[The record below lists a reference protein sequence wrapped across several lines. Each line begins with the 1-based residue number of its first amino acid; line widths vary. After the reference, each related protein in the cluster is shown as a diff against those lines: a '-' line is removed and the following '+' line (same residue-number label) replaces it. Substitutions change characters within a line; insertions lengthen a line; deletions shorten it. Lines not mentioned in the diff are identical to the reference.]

1 MSLRV
6 GARLGRYEIVAPI
19 GAGGMGEVYRA
30 RDTRL
35 DRTVAIKVLPE
46 HLASNAELRQRFE
59 WEARIVSSLNHPH
72 ICTLYD
78 VGHEAGIDFLVMEY
92 LEGETLAQRV
102 KKGPMPLDQIL
113 GYGIELADALDKAHR
128 YGVAHRDVKPG
139 NIMVTKSGTKLLDF
153 GLAKINPPVV
163 QQVSAAGG
171 DDTIAAPLTVQ
182 GAILGTLEYMAP
194 EQLQAKGVDSRTDV
208 FALGCVLFEM
218 ATGRKAFE
226 GESTSALIAAI
237 LQREPKPVSTLRPGS
252 PPALDRIVQ
261 MCLVKDPEGR
271 WQSAHDVQV
280 QLRWLAGGRAEA
292 GTPALPEPSG
302 RKREYVAW
310 TLAVVLLFL
319 LIGLGGAYYRRNAPR
334 ASLTRSVI
342 LPPENTRFNFIGD
355 YGGPVAISPDGR
367 TLAFAT
373 VDGEGR
379 SGLWIRTVD
388 GLQTR
393 ALPGTDGASFPFW
406 SPDSRQI
413 GFFAGDK
420 LKTVAVAGGL
430 PMTVCDV
437 GYARGASW
445 NQEDTIILARD
456 YQGGISRVPASGG
469 EPVPVTTLQRDKQST
484 HRWPYFLPDGR
495 RFLYLA
501 AHHDF
506 PAGENTGIFLASLD
520 GKENR
525 LLLGGRSDAIY
536 ASGYLLFV
544 RDKRLMA
551 QVFDVKR
558 GRLTGEPLPTTE
570 QVLWDP
576 STWKAV
582 FSASE
587 SGILA
592 YQDAASR
599 TGSELLWYDGSG
611 ALLGS
616 LGQPSVY
623 VGIRLSPNGQ
633 RLAIESAEGPVDDI
647 WIHDI
652 ARGARSRLTLGRAI
666 STNPVWSPDGNR
678 IVFAARRSSADPY
691 EIHEQVSYGAGVDQL
706 LLKTATSTRPTDWSP
721 DGRFILYNLD
731 ESPTPGPT
739 SGLPTM
745 HIWMLPLFGDKK
757 PFPFIHTKFTEC
769 DGQFSPDG
777 RWIAYCSNESDR
789 EEVYIAPFSNSAPAG
804 SAASQPG
811 SVHPAAKWQVSVSGG
826 TRPKWSR
833 DGKRLYYLAGT
844 KLAAVEISVKGN
856 TIETG
861 AAKRLFTLPMAL
873 PLGSSAT
880 RGWRYDMAENGARF
894 VANVMRVENA
904 PPITLVTNWSH
915 QLAARPSGEALPEP

>member
-35 DRTVAIKVLPE
+35 DRTVAIKALPE

-102 KKGPMPLDQIL
+102 KKGPMPLEQIL
-113 GYGIELADALDKAHR
+113 GYGIEVADALDKAHR

-153 GLAKINPPVV
+153 GLAKINPPIV
-163 QQVSAAGG
+163 QQASAAGG

-237 LQREPKPVSTLRPGS
+237 LQHEPKPVSTLRPGS

-292 GTPALPEPSG
+292 AVPEPQERRW
-302 RKREYVAW
+302 RKREYAAW
-310 TLAVVLLFL
+310 TLALVLLFL
-319 LIGLGGAYYRRNAPR
+319 LIGLGGAHYRRNAPL

-342 LPPENTRFNFIGD
+342 LPPGNTRFNFIGD
-355 YGGPVAISPDGR
+355 NSGPVVISPDGR
-367 TLAFAT
+367 TLAFVTA
-373 VDGEGR
+373 DGEGR
-379 SGLWIRTVD
+379 TSLWIRTVD

-393 ALPGTDGASFPFW
+393 VLPGTDSASFPFW

-430 PMTVCDV
+430 PMILCEV
-437 GYARGASW
+437 GYARGGSW
-445 NQEDTIILARD
+445 NQSGTIIFARD
-456 YQGGISRVPASGG
+456 YQGGIFQVPASGG
-469 EPVPVTTLQRDKQST
+469 EPVPVTSLQPGKQTT

-506 PAGENTGIFLASLD
+506 PAGENTGVFLASLD

-551 QVFDVKR
+551 QPFDVKR
-558 GRLTGEPLPTTE
+558 GRLSGEPLPTTE
-570 QVLWDP
+570 QVLCDP

-582 FSASE
+582 FCASE
-587 SGILA
+587 NGVLA
-592 YQDAASR
+592 YQDAGSR
-599 TGSELLWYDGSG
+599 TGSELVWYDASG
-611 ALLGS
+611 KVLGS
-616 LGQPSVY
+616 LGQPGVY

-633 RLAIESAEGPVDDI
+633 RLAIESSESPVLDI
-647 WIHDI
+647 WIHDLP
-652 ARGARSRLTLGRAI
+652 RDARSRFTLGRTNA
-666 STNPVWSPDGNR
+666 SNPVWSPDGSR
-678 IVFAARRSSADPY
+678 VVYASIRGSDPA
-691 EIHEQVSYGAGVDQL
+691 EIDEQVSSGGVGQL
-706 LLKTATSTRPTDWSP
+706 LLKTPTSARPTDWSP

-731 ESPTPGPT
+731 ESPTFRPSTGV
-739 SGLPTM
+739 PTM
-745 HIWMLPLFGDKK
+745 HIWVLPLFRDKK
-757 PFPFIHTKFTEC
+757 PFPFIHTKFTEY

-777 RWIAYCSNESDR
+777 RWVAYCSNESGK
-789 EEVYIAPFSNSAPAG
+789 EEVYIAPFSG
-804 SAASQPG
+804 SPPASQPG
-811 SVHPAAKWQVSVSGG
+811 SVHPPVKWQVSVSGG

-833 DGKRLYYLAGT
+833 DGKRLYYLDET
-844 KLAAVEISVKGN
+844 KLTAVEVSVRGN
-856 TIETG
+856 TIG
-861 AAKRLFTLPMAL
+861 AGAVKRLFALPMAL
-873 PLGSSAT
+873 SFGT
-880 RGWRYDMAENGARF
+880 RAVQGWGYDVADNGARF

-915 QLAARPSGEALPEP
+915 QLAARPSGEALPEPQ

>member
-78 VGHEAGIDFLVMEY
+78 VGHDGGIDFLVMEY

-113 GYGIELADALDKAHR
+113 GYGIEVADALDKAHR

-139 NIMVTKSGTKLLDF
+139 NIMLTKSGTKLLDF
-153 GLAKINPPVV
+153 GLAKINPPIV

-237 LQREPKPVSTLRPGS
+237 LQREPKPVSALRPGS

-261 MCLVKDPEGR
+261 MCLVKDPEAR

-292 GTPALPEPSG
+292 AVPESQERRR
-302 RKREYVAW
+302 RKREYLAW
-310 TLAVVLLFL
+310 TLALVLLFL
-319 LIGLGGAYYRRNAPR
+319 LIGLGGAYYRRNATL
-334 ASLTRSVI
+334 AGLTRSAI
-342 LPPENTRFNFIGD
+342 LPPENARFNSTGD
-355 YGGPVAISPDGR
+355 DGGPVVISPDGR
-367 TLAFAT
+367 TLAFVT

-379 SGLWIRTVD
+379 SGLWIRAAD

-393 ALPGTDGASFPFW
+393 ALPDTDGAIFPFW
-406 SPDSRQI
+406 SPDSQQI
-413 GFFAGDK
+413 GFFAGGK
-420 LKTVAVAGGL
+420 LKTVAITGGL
-430 PMTVCDV
+430 PMIVCNV
-437 GYARGASW
+437 RSARGGSW
-445 NQEDTIILARD
+445 NREGTIILALD
-456 YQGGISRVPASGG
+456 YQGGIFRVPASGG
-469 EPVPVTTLQRDKQST
+469 EPVPVTTLQQGKQST
-484 HRWPYFLPDGR
+484 HRWPHFLPDGR
-495 RFLYLA
+495 RFLYLSA
-501 AHHDF
+501 SHQDEV
-506 PAGENTGIFLASLD
+506 PDGENTGVFLASLD

-525 LLLGGRSDAIY
+525 PLLRSRFDAVY

-551 QVFDVKR
+551 QPFDVKR
-558 GRLTGEPLPTTE
+558 GRLTGDPLPTTE
-570 QVLWDP
+570 QVLCDP

-587 SGILA
+587 NGLLA

-599 TGSELLWYDGSG
+599 TGSELVWYDGSG
-611 ALLGS
+611 AVLGS
-616 LGQPSVY
+616 LGPPSAY
-623 VGIRLSPNGQ
+623 VGLRLSPNGQ

-652 ARGARSRLTLGRAI
+652 ARGARSRLALGRAL
-666 STNPVWSPDGNR
+666 STNPAWSPDGSR
-678 IVFAARRSSADPY
+678 IVFAARRSSTDPY
-691 EIHEQVSYGAGVDQL
+691 EIHEQVSHGAEAERL
-706 LLKTATSTRPTDWSP
+706 LLKAATSARPTDWSP
-721 DGRFILYNLD
+721 DGRFILYNQD
-731 ESPTPGPT
+731 ESPTPAST
-739 SGLPTM
+739 SGLPRM
-745 HIWMLPLFGDKK
+745 HIWVLPLFGDKK
-757 PFPFIHTKFTEC
+757 PFPFIHTKFTEW

-789 EEVYIAPFSNSAPAG
+789 EEVYIAAFSG
-804 SAASQPG
+804 SPPASQPG

-833 DGKRLYYLAGT
+833 DGRRLYYLAGT
-844 KLAAVEISVKGN
+844 KLTAAEISVKGN

-861 AAKRLFTLPMAL
+861 ALKRLFTVPMAF
-873 PLGSSAT
+873 PFSSSAAQT
-880 RGWRYDMAENGARF
+880 RGWRYDIADNGARF
-894 VANVMRVENA
+894 VANVMRVEDA

-915 QLAARPSGEALPEP
+915 QLAARPSGEAPSQP